1 MKRFS
6 RIALICASA
15 MLASALFPHSVSAGT
30 TGGITGQVTD
40 AATRAPLAGVL
51 VQATAPSQVAQ
62 TLTDAA
68 GNFRFLS
75 LAPDTY
81 TIAFS
86 KSGYAALNA
95 PGTNVFADQV
105 QTLNIALNPAL
116 KTIAKISSSTN
127 TLIKAGTTSDVYS
140 VNATGAQ
147 AAASLVGPG
156 GLSNAYG
163 AIASIPGVAVDSGEQ
178 GWFQQVHIRGG
189 DIDQVG
195 YELDGIPVNRVYDN
209 APQTM
214 LSSLGQQELQVYTG
228 GTPASADAQGIAGY
242 VNQVIKTGTYPGF
255 AVANTSVGAPAFFH
269 RFSLEAGGS
278 TPTRLFSYY
287 VGLSGANQG
296 YRYSDNSN
304 GSGSP
309 NSFFYP
315 INTYVGGS
323 GVYVGGIAQNLFAPG
338 NTFGIASTSQRDSVV
353 NFHFAIPHKHSG
365 LRDDIQL
372 LYLTSEVV
380 ATYYSSVN
388 DIGTGP
394 ATGILGTPYLT
405 WNDGPVYNGQQ

>member
-1 MKRFS
+1 MKRIS

-214 LSSLGQQELQVYTG
+214 LSSLVQQELQVYTG
-228 GTPASADAQGIAGY
+228 
-242 VNQVIKTGTYPGF
+242 
-255 AVANTSVGAPAFFH
+255 
-269 RFSLEAGGS
+269 
-278 TPTRLFSYY
+278 
-287 VGLSGANQG
+287 
-296 YRYSDNSN
+296 
-304 GSGSP
+304 
-309 NSFFYP
+309 
-315 INTYVGGS
+315 
-323 GVYVGGIAQNLFAPG
+323 
-338 NTFGIASTSQRDSVV
+338 
-353 NFHFAIPHKHSG
+353 
-365 LRDDIQL
+365 
-372 LYLTSEVV
+372 
-380 ATYYSSVN
+380 
-388 DIGTGP
+388 
-394 ATGILGTPYLT
+394 
-405 WNDGPVYNGQQ
+405 